1 MTGATKGTRMSAT
14 VNGKLTK
21 IREERGMSKSEL
33 ARRADT
39 TYQTVLNIEQG
50 RYEPG
55 FRTMAKIARAL
66 DVSVEVFV
74 DLSEEQDD

>member
-1 MTGATKGTRMSAT
+1 MPATM
-14 VNGKLTK
+14 NGKLTR

-39 TYQTVLNIEQG
+39 TYQTVLNIEHG

-55 FRTMAKIARAL
+55 IRTMAKIARAL
-66 DVSVEVFV
+66 GVSVDSLV
-74 DLSEEQDD
+74 DLGEEE